1 MKPKAYRKQGKS
13 KPSKMIDYKVNSGG
27 GTVTGITIGPES
39 STGTTS
45 GSYVSKPSVEQGKEK
60 GIKTI

>member
-1 MKPKAYRKQGKS
+1 MKPKPYRKRKAS
-13 KPSKMIDYKVNSGG
+13 NPSKMIDYKVNAGG
-27 GTVTGITIGPES
+27 GTVKGIIIGPES

-60 GIKTI
+60 GI